1 MRIPLLLSL
10 LLAGVLPPA
19 GAAPLRVCAT
29 VPELGSLAR
38 EIGGDAV
45 DVTVFVRS
53 AEDPHH
59 LIARPSF
66 VRALHSADA
75 VVSVG
80 LELEVGWLPP
90 LLEGARN
97 SRLAAGQPGFIDT
110 AEAIEPLQ
118 VPVGGFDRSHGD
130 VHPGGNPHYLLDP
143 VNGLRVARL
152 LASRFADL
160 RPDDAAGFAARYE
173 DFEKRLLARLLG
185 AELAGKLDPAAA
197 VEAIEKGT
205 LDAHLA
211 VAAPGVAV
219 GGWFGALGPYR
230 GQSIVDDHDMWVYFT
245 TRFGL
250 KVAAH
255 LEPKPGLPPTTRH
268 LEEVIAMMRRDQ
280 IRAVF
285 TNAYFDRRHADVV
298 ARETGARVASLAH
311 QCGAREGTDDYLAMC
326 DHNVR
331 EAAAALAKA
340 P

>member
-10 LLAGVLPPA
+10 LLAGVLHPA

-29 VPELGSLAR
+29 VPELGNLAR

-45 DVTVFVRS
+45 DVTVFVRP

-80 LELEVGWLPP
+80 LELEVGWLPA
-90 LLEGARN
+90 LIEGARN
-97 SRLAAGQPGFIDT
+97 SRLAAGQPGFID
-110 AEAIEPLQ
+110 ASEAIEPLQ
-118 VPVGGFDRSHGD
+118 VPAGGFDRSHGD

-160 RPDDAAGFAARYE
+160 RPDDAAGFATRYE
-173 DFEKRLLARLLG
+173 DFEKRLLTRLLG
-185 AELAGKLDPAAA
+185 ADLSGKLDPAAA
-197 VEAIEKGT
+197 VEALEKGT

-211 VAAPGVAV
+211 VAAPGVAF
-219 GGWFGALGPYR
+219 GGWIGALAPYR
-230 GQSIVDDHDMWVYFT
+230 GQAVVDDHDMWVYFT
-245 TRFGL
+245 TRYGL
-250 KVAAH
+250 RVTGH

-268 LEEVIAMMRRDQ
+268 LQEIIALMRRDH
-280 IRAVF
+280 IRAVL
-285 TNAYFDRRHADVV
+285 TNAYFDRRHADIV
-298 ARETGARVASLAH
+298 ARETGARVAALAH

-331 EAAAALAKA
+331 EAATALAKA